1 MTDAALASPA
11 WISPAV
17 IDAIGIVAGC
27 LTTAAFVPQLVKVWR
42 TRSAEDL
49 SLGMFLMF
57 TLGIALWLAYGLLTW
72 ALPVILANAVTLVL
86 SFTILALKLRFG

>member
-1 MTDAALASPA
+1 MNADAFHASPA
-11 WISPAV
+11 L

-42 TRSAEDL
+42 SRSAEDL

-72 ALPVILANAVTLVL
+72 SVPVILANAVTLVL
-86 SFTILALKLRFG
+86 SLAILALKLRFG